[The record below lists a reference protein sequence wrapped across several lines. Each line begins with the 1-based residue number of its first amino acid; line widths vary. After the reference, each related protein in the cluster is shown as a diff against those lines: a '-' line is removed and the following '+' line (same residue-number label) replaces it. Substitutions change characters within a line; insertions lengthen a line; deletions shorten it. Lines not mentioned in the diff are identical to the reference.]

1 MKNKPYTHDWR
12 EQFAIL
18 FLPLNAALNRRQL
31 LWCGALPWLALPL
44 QAAAQDALTERG
56 AGAAAVPNAAAN
68 PGAAKQPAPTAT
80 QRASQRPRATVRPG
94 VQLAFPRD
102 HGAHPGFRT
111 EWWYATGSLHT
122 QDGQSLGFQLTFFR
136 TRTDVA
142 DGGDALA
149 GAAQGQGLGQAP
161 AQAQAQMQ
169 GQPGGA
175 GQPLGRFA
183 PRQLLLAHAAL
194 TDVAAHQLW
203 HGQRIARWN
212 GDPTARP
219 ASAALADTHIQLA
232 DWALQRHA
240 LPGGHSRY
248 VAQLG
253 DADVAYQL
261 ELTTTQPLLLQG
273 QAGYSR
279 KGPDAAHASH
289 YYSQPQLAVSGTVQR
304 KGRTQ
309 TVTGTAWLDHEWSET
324 LMPADAVGW
333 DWIGMNLHNGAAL
346 TAFRLRRADGTAVWA
361 SGSWRAGP
369 QAAASPV
376 APSKASATV
385 STAASPHA
393 LPAAST
399 AAQAFGP
406 HDVVWQP
413 LAWWVSPLSGA
424 RYPVRWAV
432 VTPAGRFEVHA
443 RVDAQELD
451 SRATTGAIYWEG
463 LSDLIDPAT
472 GHRVGQGYLEMTGY
486 AQRLVLGP

>member
-1 MKNKPYTHDWR
+1 MHDVP
-12 EQFAIL
+12 EAI
-18 FLPLNAALNRRQL
+18 PLNRRQL
-31 LWCGALPWLALPL
+31 LWCSALPWMTLPL
-44 QAAAQDALTERG
+44 QAAAA
-56 AGAAAVPNAAAN
+56 
-68 PGAAKQPAPTAT
+68 QP
-80 QRASQRPRATVRPG
+80 SATVRPG
-94 VQLAFPRD
+94 VHLTFPRD

-111 EWWYATGSLHT
+111 EWWYATGSLRT
-122 QDGQSLGFQLTFFR
+122 QDGQALGFQLTFFR

-142 DGGDALA
+142 DGDEAHA
-149 GAAQGQGLGQAP
+149 EVAQGQGLGQVH
-161 AQAQAQMQ
+161 AQMPMQTQEGRRQ
-169 GQPGGA
+169 GQGQGQSGGA
-175 GQPLGRFA
+175 GQPPGRFA

-194 TDVAAHQLW
+194 TDVAAGQLW

-212 GDPTARP
+212 GDPAARP
-219 ASAALADTHIQLA
+219 SFAALADTHIRLA

-248 VAQLG
+248 AAMLG
-253 DADVAYQL
+253 DADVAYRL
-261 ELTTTQPLLLQG
+261 ELATTQPLLLQG

-289 YYSQPQLAVSGTVQR
+289 YYSQPQLAVTGTVQR

-333 DWIGMNLHNGAAL
+333 DWIGMNLPNGAAL

-361 SGSWRAGP
+361 GGSWRAWP
-369 QAAASPV
+369 HTAASPV
-376 APSKASATV
+376 APSKATATV
-385 STAASPHA
+385 STAAPPHA
-393 LPAAST
+393 LPTASP

-406 HDVVWQP
+406 KDVEWQP

-432 VTPAGRFEVHA
+432 ATPAGRFEVRA

-463 LSDLIDPAT
+463 LSDLIDPTT
-472 GHRVGQGYLEMTGY
+472 GQRVGQGYLEMTGY
-486 AQRLVLGP
+486 AQRLVLGAD

>member
-1 MKNKPYTHDWR
+1 MKNKPSSHDWR
-12 EQFAIL
+12 EQFAIH

-56 AGAAAVPNAAAN
+56 ADAAAVPNAAAN
-68 PGAAKQPAPTAT
+68 PGAAKQPAPTET

-136 TRTDVA
+136 TRTDVS

-149 GAAQGQGLGQAP
+149 GA
-161 AQAQAQMQ
+161 
-169 GQPGGA
+169 GQP
-175 GQPLGRFA
+175 PGRFA

-203 HGQRIARWN
+203 HGQRMARWN

-240 LPGGHSRY
+240 LSGGRSRY

-361 SGSWRAGP
+361 GGSWRAGP

-393 LPAAST
+393 LSAAST
-399 AAQAFGP
+399 AAQAFEP

-432 VTPAGRFEVHA
+432 TTPAGRFEVHA

-486 AQRLVLGP
+486 AQRLVLGGG

>member
-1 MKNKPYTHDWR
+1 MPELSKTT
-12 EQFAIL
+12 L
-18 FLPLNAALNRRQL
+18 LNRRQL
-31 LWCGALPWLALPL
+31 MWCSASPWLALPF
-44 QAAAQDALTERG
+44 QAAVAQASLAESG
-56 AGAAAVPNAAAN
+56 AGAAVVPNAAAKS
-68 PGAAKQPAPTAT
+68 GAAAQPDATAMRGAVA
-80 QRASQRPRATVRPG
+80 QQGATVRPG
-94 VQLAFPRD
+94 MRLAFPRD

-122 QDGQSLGFQLTFFR
+122 QDGQALGFQLTFFR

-142 DGGDALA
+142 DGDWVHA
-149 GAAQGQGLGQAP
+149 GVAHGQDLGQVH
-161 AQAQAQMQ
+161 AQAQGQMQ
-169 GQPGGA
+169 GQGRSGGA
-175 GQPLGRFA
+175 GQPPPSRFA

-194 TDVAAHQLW
+194 TDVAAGQLW

-212 GDPTARP
+212 GDPAARP
-219 ASAALADTHIQLA
+219 TFAALADTHIRLA

-248 VAQLG
+248 TATLG

-261 ELTTTQPLLLQG
+261 ELTTTQPMLLQG

-361 SGSWRAGP
+361 GGSWRAGP
-369 QAAASPV
+369 QTAAVPV
-376 APSKASATV
+376 APSKATATV

-399 AAQAFGP
+399 AAQTFGP
-406 HDVVWQP
+406 NEVVWQP

-443 RVDAQELD
+443 QVDAQELD

-463 LSDLIDPAT
+463 LSDLVYPAT
-472 GHRVGQGYLEMTGY
+472 GQRVGQGYLEMTGY

>member
-1 MKNKPYTHDWR
+1 MYCVP
-12 EQFAIL
+12 ES
-18 FLPLNAALNRRQL
+18 LPLNRRQL
-31 LWCGALPWLALPL
+31 LWCSALPWLTLPL
-44 QAAAQDALTERG
+44 QAAAA
-56 AGAAAVPNAAAN
+56 
-68 PGAAKQPAPTAT
+68 QP
-80 QRASQRPRATVRPG
+80 SATVRPG
-94 VQLAFPRD
+94 VRLAFPRD

-111 EWWYATGSLHT
+111 EWWYATGCLQT
-122 QDGQSLGFQLTFFR
+122 QDGQALGFQLTFFR

-142 DGGDALA
+142 DGDWAHA
-149 GAAQGQGLGQAP
+149 GAAHGQDLGQVHAQAPGHMQGQG
-161 AQAQAQMQ
+161 Q
-169 GQPGGA
+169 GQGQSGGA
-175 GQPLGRFA
+175 GQPPGRFA

-194 TDVAAHQLW
+194 TDVAAGQLW

-212 GDPTARP
+212 GDPAARP
-219 ASAALADTHIQLA
+219 TFAALADTHIRLA

-248 VAQLG
+248 AATLG
-253 DADVAYQL
+253 DADVAYRL
-261 ELTTTQPLLLQG
+261 ELATTQPLLLQG

-289 YYSQPQLAVSGTVQR
+289 YYSQPQLAVTGTVQR

-324 LMPADAVGW
+324 LMPTGAVGW

-346 TAFRLRRADGTAVWA
+346 TAFRLRRADGTTVWA
-361 SGSWRAGP
+361 GGSWRVGP
-369 QAAASPV
+369 QTATSPRY
-376 APSKASATV
+376 ASA
-385 STAASPHA
+385 SADAAPPHA
-393 LPAAST
+393 LPTAAPV
-399 AAQAFGP
+399 AQAFGP
-406 HDVVWQP
+406 KDVVWQP

-432 VTPAGRFEVHA
+432 ATPAGRFEVHA

-472 GHRVGQGYLEMTGY
+472 GQRVGQGYLEMTGY
-486 AQRLVLGP
+486 AQRLVLGG